1 MNDDNE
7 YGIDLFTQTYLASV
21 GEVLARIEQAQVI
34 AANRALLAAYE
45 RGAWVFVAGNGGSA
59 SAASHLACDFEKTV
73 SGKDPRSARKR
84 FRVHSLVDNVA
95 RMTAWANDE
104 TFDCV
109 FSEPLRTAAS
119 EGDVLIVITAS
130 GNSPNVVE
138 ALQVARAQGVITVGF
153 LGFEGGKAMALCDFP
168 ILVPCRDY
176 GLVEGAHGVLS
187 HMMTSWLTH
196 AVAAGQRR
204 NEASVAIAASSPLAR
219 VGT

>member
-21 GEVLARIEQAQVI
+21 GEVLARIDQAQVI

-130 GNSPNVVE
+130 GNSPN
-138 ALQVARAQGVITVGF
+138 
-153 LGFEGGKAMALCDFP
+153 
-168 ILVPCRDY
+168 
-176 GLVEGAHGVLS
+176 
-187 HMMTSWLTH
+187 
-196 AVAAGQRR
+196 
-204 NEASVAIAASSPLAR
+204 
-219 VGT
+219 